1 MFLARLV
8 ARLVMEVSVPA
19 RRRASQSQLSSGQI
33 ADLWRWLRNTKKQMD
48 KSMRLRRLLTFG
60 DVFDKRRGPPGDAA
74 DEGPRAPGQALVRQA
89 KEVGHAVADA
99 AHQAGRAAQD
109 LQGAHH
115 PT

>member
-33 ADLWRWLRNTKKQMD
+33 ADLWRNTKKQMD
-48 KSMRLRRLLTFG
+48 KIMRLGRLLTFG

-89 KEVGHAVADA
+89 EEVGHAVADA